1 MLQCARELAV
11 VVRASLA
18 AVPPGGAIGA
28 AGAVAATG
36 KGKKGKGSKGEA
48 QAQGQG
54 QGLGGAAAAHTALK
68 RLLEETRDYAPATA
82 PAAAVTGVNA
92 VASAGLGPSPAITR
106 LVEQALVA
114 LEGKK
119 ESATK
124 ASDEGKEA
132 VGKQPPQPKP
142 QQQKQRPAQQQKRKR
157 ADDGGEGEGDDD
169 GNGDGDGLPT
179 GEFLPPPGAPLTQTQ
194 KQALKKAKKALKSA
208 QAKDFGGARR
218 GLVDLAEE
226 RVLTGVRKGR
236 EEEEKEKE
244 KGAVMDTVKGAKQ
257 RKWHE

>member
-1 MLQCARELAV
+1 M
-11 VVRASLA
+11 VRASLA

-36 KGKKGKGSKGEA
+36 KGEKGKGSKGEA

-92 VASAGLGPSPAITR
+92 VASAGLGPSPAIAR

-119 ESATK
+119 ESA
-124 ASDEGKEA
+124 EGKEA
-132 VGKQPPQPKP
+132 VGKQPPQSKP

-218 GLVDLAEE
+218 GLVDLAEDTRPE
-226 RVLTGVRKGR
+226 
-236 EEEEKEKE
+236 
-244 KGAVMDTVKGAKQ
+244 AVVKTD
-257 RKWHE
+257 WTEP